1 MLESLKSQYETY
13 LNKHPFAGEPSRL
26 YDSMNYIMQL
36 GGKRIRPILTLIG
49 AEIAGGNSSIAL
61 PVAHAVEVF
70 HNFTLVHDDIM
81 DQAPTRR
88 NQTTLHLKEDTPT
101 AILAGDNMMIA
112 AYDIILKS
120 DLKLKSQI
128 LETLSQ
134 AAREICEGQQFDM
147 DFEKLQS
154 VELNEY
160 IEMIRLK
167 TAVLLG
173 CSLKCGALSAEANQD
188 LCNALYDFGMFAGI
202 GFQIMDDYL
211 DAYGNPA
218 LTGKQPG
225 GDLLAAKKTALF
237 ILAYNKANQSEK
249 KQLLEWFDI
258 QFDPHER
265 RKLTLDLFNLYHIEE
280 HCKHLMQTYFA
291 KAKQAIQQVDLTPTQ
306 MKPLDD
312 LLHFL
317 GVRTW

>member
-1 MLESLKSQYETY
+1 MLEALKIQYETY
-13 LNKHPFAGEPSRL
+13 LNKHPFAGNPARL
-26 YDSMNYIMQL
+26 YESMNYIMQI
-36 GGKRIRPILTLIG
+36 GGKRFRPILTLIG
-49 AEIAGGNSSIAL
+49 AEIAGGNSLQAL
-61 PVAHAVEVF
+61 QVAHAVEIF

-88 NQTTLHLKEDTPT
+88 NQATLHLKEDTPT

-112 AYDIILKS
+112 SFDIILQS
-120 DLKLKSQI
+120 NLKFKFDI
-128 LETLSQ
+128 LQTLSQ
-134 AAREICEGQQFDM
+134 AGREICEGQQFDM
-147 DFEKLQS
+147 DFEKLKTVS
-154 VELNEY
+154 LSDY

-173 CSLKCGALSAEANQD
+173 CSLKCGALTAEANSQMCD
-188 LCNALYDFGMFAGI
+188 ALYNFGMFAGI

-211 DAYGNPA
+211 DAFGNPE
-218 LTGKQPG
+218 LTGKQAG

-237 ILAYNKANQSEK
+237 ILAYDKINDTEK
-249 KQLLEWFDI
+249 QQLVSWFDI
-258 QFDPHER
+258 LYDPQQRKKHTLQLFDTYQIGNE
-265 RKLTLDLFNLYHIEE
+265 
-280 HCKHLMQTYFA
+280 CKQLMQAYFD
-291 KAKQAIQQVDLTPTQ
+291 KAKQAIQQVSLTPTQ